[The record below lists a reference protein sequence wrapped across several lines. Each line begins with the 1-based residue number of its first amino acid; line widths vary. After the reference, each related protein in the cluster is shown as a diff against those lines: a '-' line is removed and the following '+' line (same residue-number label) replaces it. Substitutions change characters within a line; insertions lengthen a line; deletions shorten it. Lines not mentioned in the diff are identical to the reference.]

1 MTKEFNRIQI
11 DSKATV
17 RLQMLKGDT
26 EITPNY
32 LCRIGLSY
40 SLREPRPPNP
50 EEYNAEG
57 QTFNRYTLL
66 GEHDALYM
74 ALLKERLLQDGLD
87 PEEDL
92 EEQFVAHLNRGVIRI
107 FGNISDLSDFYN
119 LIPTELKDED
129 VAEVIEEDTA

>member
-1 MTKEFNRIQI
+1 MSSKEFNRVQI
-11 DSKATV
+11 GTRATQ

-26 EITPNY
+26 DITPNY
-32 LCRIGLSY
+32 LCRIGLCY

-50 EEYNAEG
+50 EEYNSDG

-74 ALLKERLLQDGLD
+74 ALLKERLLQEGMD

-92 EEQFVAHLNRGVIRI
+92 EEQFVAHLNRGVVRV
-107 FGNISDLSDFYN
+107 FGNINELTDFYD
-119 LIPTELKDED
+119 LIPNDLKDEEL
-129 VAEVIEEDTA
+129 VAGGAE